1 MFSPNPLRILIRA
14 GIWGTVIIILA
25 YIGLHIAALIDLDYN
40 RVQVYNMVSGQI
52 ESVVLTVWDFIRP
65 FLQIIILMAI
75 VDWIF
80 RRIGIDIKSRT
91 ELHWNAPAIISF
103 VVIGAFALAALTGME
118 GASYMKDVV
127 LVVVGF
133 YFGTQRDVL
142 TRPDRTNE
150 HKPIES
156 ADDE

>member
-1 MFSPNPLRILIRA
+1 MSNTNPFRLIVRA
-14 GIWGTVIIILA
+14 AIWGAVAIILA

-52 ESVVLTVWDFIRP
+52 ESVILTIWDFIRP
-65 FLQIIILMAI
+65 FLQIVILLAI
-75 VDWIF
+75 VDWVF
-80 RRIGIDIKSRT
+80 RRVGIDIKSKT
-91 ELHWNAPAIISF
+91 QLHWNAPAIIAF

-133 YFGTQRDVL
+133 YFGTQRDIIKQVNNSDK
-142 TRPDRTNE
+142 TDPEN
-150 HKPIES
+150 
-156 ADDE
+156 

>member
-1 MFSPNPLRILIRA
+1 MSNTNPFRLIVRA
-14 GIWGTVIIILA
+14 AIWGAVAIILA

-52 ESVVLTVWDFIRP
+52 ESVILTIWDFIRP
-65 FLQIIILMAI
+65 FLQIVILLAI

-80 RRIGIDIKSRT
+80 RRVGIDIKSKT
-91 ELHWNAPAIISF
+91 QLHWNAPAIIAF

-133 YFGTQRDVL
+133 YFGTQRDIIKQVNNSDK
-142 TRPDRTNE
+142 TDPEN
-150 HKPIES
+150 
-156 ADDE
+156 